1 MAKRDRV
8 FAVERAIWA
17 LGLESIRD
25 ARVGTVERRGISG
38 GQRKRVNVGLEMVA
52 EPSLL
57 ILDGTGI
64 PMLFYCC
71 THSQNISVRMNFCLK
86 ARIKH
91 ILAFEWIEEWGRYGK
106 RNPCLCLV
114 SEDVICKPAFLTSGL
129 TSSVSQRGSLHQS
142 RCFPTEQTAG
152 PAC

>member
-57 ILDGTGI
+57 ILDGRGI
-64 PMLFYCC
+64 RRFSALVRVLG
-71 THSQNISVRMNFCLK
+71 ISR
-86 ARIKH
+86 
-91 ILAFEWIEEWGRYGK
+91 
-106 RNPCLCLV
+106 
-114 SEDVICKPAFLTSGL
+114 
-129 TSSVSQRGSLHQS
+129 
-142 RCFPTEQTAG
+142 
-152 PAC
+152 